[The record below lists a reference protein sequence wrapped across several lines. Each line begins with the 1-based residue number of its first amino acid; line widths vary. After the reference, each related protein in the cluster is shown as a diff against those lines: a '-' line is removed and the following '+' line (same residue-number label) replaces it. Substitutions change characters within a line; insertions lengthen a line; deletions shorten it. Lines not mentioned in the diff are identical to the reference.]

1 MSTKLTAPFL
11 WLAAGSVLTFS
22 ATAHAEDLGKK
33 GPTYQVDP
41 DAREEFKEIVRRK
54 QQSGELAAFWKS
66 YRDKTIASIKH
77 PPPLDVKSDY
87 RPRREYRDVRFV
99 IPSDY
104 RDERGNVIVRRGTV
118 VEPLRIQPLTGGLV
132 FVDGRDPAQ
141 VDYAIARG
149 RAAPLKIVLTA
160 GSAYDLRVKFQHTA
174 WRGGEGIPFYFDQRK
189 MIINS
194 LKMLY
199 DVDVG
204 SVPAVMTQTGTGVT
218 LEFGMGDAK

>member
-104 RDERGNVIVRRGTV
+104 RD
-118 VEPLRIQPLTGGLV
+118 
-132 FVDGRDPAQ
+132 VDGRDPAQ